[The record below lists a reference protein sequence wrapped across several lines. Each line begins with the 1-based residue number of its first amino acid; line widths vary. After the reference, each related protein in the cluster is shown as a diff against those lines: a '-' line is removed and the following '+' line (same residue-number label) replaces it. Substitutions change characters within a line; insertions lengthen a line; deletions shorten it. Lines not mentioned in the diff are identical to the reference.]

1 MENVIKVSQA
11 GVFYPADKDE
21 LSVMIDAFSPD
32 EDAPYKSNAIIV
44 PHAGYIYSGE
54 LAACGYSYLN
64 PDVETVFIFAPSHYV
79 RLYGSVTTTADFIL
93 TPLGKLPVNRKL
105 ADELNQDFG
114 VEFSGEAFQREHA
127 FETQLPFI
135 QKFVPHASIVPVIY
149 GCENFTNISKI
160 IEHYDNGA
168 NAFVISSDLSHFYPA
183 RENIRMDTY
192 TASLIEANETVN
204 FDSDNACGA
213 VGICALMD
221 YAKKKNNSL
230 IRLGLTNS
238 SRVTGDTSSVVGYGS
253 WFMYDGGKNDFI
265 KKYYSKQVIELCR
278 KTISAGLH
286 SSSYVPQNYPCV
298 FEESGACFVTLTIAG
313 QLRGCIG
320 SVIAHR
326 PLIMDLIKNAHSA
339 AFADPRFNP
348 LTSEELYE
356 IDIEVSLLSS
366 PEKMQFK
373 TEDELMEQ
381 IVPRRDGIIIRDG
394 NYQAVFL
401 PCVWEQLPDK
411 TEFMQALKQKA
422 GLKKSYFSETFTAF
436 RFSAVELA

>member
-230 IRLGLTNS
+230 IR
-238 SRVTGDTSSVVGYGS
+238 VG
-253 WFMYDGGKNDFI
+253 
-265 KKYYSKQVIELCR
+265 
-278 KTISAGLH
+278 
-286 SSSYVPQNYPCV
+286 
-298 FEESGACFVTLTIAG
+298 
-313 QLRGCIG
+313 
-320 SVIAHR
+320 
-326 PLIMDLIKNAHSA
+326 
-339 AFADPRFNP
+339 FASD
-348 LTSEELYE
+348 
-356 IDIEVSLLSS
+356 
-366 PEKMQFK
+366 
-373 TEDELMEQ
+373 
-381 IVPRRDGIIIRDG
+381 
-394 NYQAVFL
+394 
-401 PCVWEQLPDK
+401 
-411 TEFMQALKQKA
+411 
-422 GLKKSYFSETFTAF
+422 
-436 RFSAVELA
+436 

>member
-21 LSVMIDAFSPD
+21 LSAMIDALSPD
-32 EDAPYKSNAIIV
+32 DATPYKSNAIIV
-44 PHAGYIYSGE
+44 PHAGLIYSGE
-54 LAACGYSYLN
+54 IAARGYSYLN
-64 PDVETVFIFAPSHYV
+64 HEVENVFIFAPSHYV
-79 RLYGSVTTTADFIL
+79 RLYGCVTTGADAIE
-93 TPLGKLPVNRKL
+93 TPLGKLIVNRKI

-114 VEFSGEAFQREHA
+114 IEFSCEAFQREHA

-135 QKFVPHASIVPVIY
+135 QKFLPHVSVVPVIY
-149 GCENFTNISKI
+149 GCENYTNIAKI

-192 TASLIEANETVN
+192 TASLIESNETAN
-204 FDSDNACGA
+204 FESDNACGA

-221 YAKKKNNSL
+221 YAKKKGNSL
-230 IRLGLTNS
+230 IRVGLTNS

-253 WFMYDGGKNDFI
+253 WFMYEGGKNDFI
-265 KKYYSKQVIELCR
+265 KKYYSKLVLELCR
-278 KTISAGLH
+278 KTISTAFH
-286 SSSYVPQNYPCV
+286 SSSFIPQNYPCV
-298 FEESGACFVTLTIAG
+298 FEESGACFVTLTKSG

-339 AFADPRFNP
+339 AFADPRFKP
-348 LTSEELYE
+348 LTSEELYA

-366 PEKMQFK
+366 PEKILFK

>member
-79 RLYGSVTTTADFIL
+79 RLYGSVTTGADFIL

-230 IRLGLTNS
+230 IRVGLTNS

-326 PLIMDLIKNAHSA
+326 SLIMDLIKNAHSA

>member
-135 QKFVPHASIVPVIY
+135 QKFVPHVSIVPVIY

-230 IRLGLTNS
+230 IRVGLTNS

-326 PLIMDLIKNAHSA
+326 SLIMDLIKNAHSA
-339 AFADPRFNP
+339 AFADPRFKP

>member
-114 VEFSGEAFQREHA
+114 VEFSGEAFQREYA

-230 IRLGLTNS
+230 ILVGLTNS

-326 PLIMDLIKNAHSA
+326 SLIMDLIKNAHSA
-339 AFADPRFNP
+339 AFADPRFKP

>member
-32 EDAPYKSNAIIV
+32 EDASYKSNAIIV

-230 IRLGLTNS
+230 IRVGLTNS

-339 AFADPRFNP
+339 AFADPRFKP

>member
-79 RLYGSVTTTADFIL
+79 RLYGSVTTGADFIL

-230 IRLGLTNS
+230 IRVGLTNS

-326 PLIMDLIKNAHSA
+326 SLIMDLIKNAHSA
-339 AFADPRFNP
+339 AFADPRFKP